1 MAKFKYKARNK
12 IGELQVGFVEGVDRS
27 TASNVLMSHG
37 LFVLSIEEAERR
49 HWYDGFLGFVSR
61 VKPKDLMIFSRQF
74 ATLLSAKVPLNDALL
89 TIQNQTTNSTLREV
103 VIELAGDIDAGLS
116 LSQAM
121 EKHSSVFSIFY
132 VNMVRSAEVTG
143 RVEEATTYL
152 ADYIE
157 KQNALI
163 SKVKGALMY
172 PIIMVALFIIVGGI
186 ITTVVLPQIGPIF
199 EESGVQ
205 LPFITR
211 LLISSGEFLAAWW
224 WLVILGLG
232 FIIFVFVDYFKTP
245 EGKVVI
251 DELVLRT
258 PGVSTLLKQLH
269 VARFSESLS
278 VLMRGAVPVAQAVE
292 ITSQTI
298 GSAAYGDLLQQTA
311 VDIRRGELLSQSL
324 GKHPEFFPPFVS
336 QMIAIGEKTGR
347 LEELLG
353 RVSSFYTQE
362 VNNMVGNLVELIQ
375 PILMVV
381 IGILVGGL
389 FASILIPIYNLVQSF

>member
-1 MAKFKYKARNK
+1 MARFRYKARNK
-12 IGELQVGFVEGVDRS
+12 IGELQVGFVEGVDHN
-27 TASNVLMSHG
+27 TATNVLMSHG
-37 LFVLSIEEAERR
+37 LFVLSIEDVERKQ
-49 HWYDGFLGFVSR
+49 WYNRLLGFFNR
-61 VKPKDLMIFSRQF
+61 VKTKDIMIFSRQF

-89 TIQNQTTNSTLREV
+89 TIQNQTTNPTLKEV
-103 VIELAGDIDAGLS
+103 VIELGGDVDAGLS

-157 KQNALI
+157 KQTALV

-172 PIIMVALFIIVGGI
+172 PIIMVILFITVGGI
-186 ITTVVLPQIGPIF
+186 ITTVVMPQIGPIF
-199 EESGVQ
+199 EESGVE
-205 LPFITR
+205 LPFVTR
-211 LLISSGEFLAAWW
+211 LLVSSGEFLAAWW
-224 WLVILGLG
+224 WLVVFGLG
-232 FIIFVFVDYFKTP
+232 FIIFVFVDYFRTP
-245 EGKVVI
+245 EGKVVV
-251 DELVLRT
+251 DELVLRI
-258 PGVSTLLKQLH
+258 PGVAALLKHLH

-278 VLMRGAVPVAQAVE
+278 VLLKGAVPVAQAVE
-292 ITSQTI
+292 ITGQTM

-311 VDIRRGELLSQSL
+311 VDIRKGELLSQSL

-353 RVSSFYTQE
+353 RVSAFYTQE
-362 VNNMVGNLVELIQ
+362 VNNMVSNLVELIQ

-389 FASILIPIYNLVQSF
+389 FASILVPIYSLVQTF